1 MLELEV
7 MASIRIPKKNT
18 ALPKSVDSGTDRGGS
33 GTDSIGCDSAG
44 ARDEPKGRT
53 VMARGRHPTWQENG
67 NGFSPNGGPGGHET
81 SGPRALYIAFW
92 AVSLLFLLVTAAGVI
107 AAQTGSDGAPAGDG

>member
-7 MASIRIPKKNT
+7 MASIRIPKTNT

-33 GTDSIGCDSAG
+33 GTDSIACDSAG

-53 VMARGRHPTWQENG
+53 AYGQGPAPHLAGKRQRLQPQRRAGRTRDMGSPRILHRHLRGQP
-67 NGFSPNGGPGGHET
+67 
-81 SGPRALYIAFW
+81 AL
-92 AVSLLFLLVTAAGVI
+92 S
-107 AAQTGSDGAPAGDG
+107 